1 MSGSSYNSRV
11 EREWMGGELSYHG
24 LDFKD
29 KTETIERYGE
39 KQRVDRFVK
48 ERPTSN
54 IDIVKGRVEDMTEF
68 REAYRAKFG
77 RRAATTGSRARI
89 SLNSVG
95 EEKQTKKVN
104 SSSGNLNL
112 RSFGD
117 LVDYCSETANQ
128 FSARYGRRAKMEKPK
143 KFSMRSNLKT
153 PGPEAK
159 FQGSSEQ
166 TDSFTNKPVSK
177 AGNSKPKAN
186 IRTFD
191 PEYLK
196 FLKSTSHNR

>member
-1 MSGSSYNSRV
+1 
-11 EREWMGGELSYHG
+11 
-24 LDFKD
+24 
-29 KTETIERYGE
+29 
-39 KQRVDRFVK
+39 
-48 ERPTSN
+48 
-54 IDIVKGRVEDMTEF
+54 
-68 REAYRAKFG
+68 
-77 RRAATTGSRARI
+77 
-89 SLNSVG
+89 
-95 EEKQTKKVN
+95 
-104 SSSGNLNL
+104 
-112 RSFGD
+112 
-117 LVDYCSETANQ
+117 
-128 FSARYGRRAKMEKPK
+128 
-143 KFSMRSNLKT
+143 MRSNLKT